1 MKKQNLLELKIQKY
15 IKNVLLRHFGLP
27 LNTFYRIEKTI
38 ISNYNINYVVR
49 LENKSYVLR
58 LNVEKQSGLSHQIEY
73 EYRTLDYL
81 ADYGIVPKPYLVDNT
96 TRWLP
101 FGFLVQEYLPGKHLD
116 YNEMEGIREAAAVL
130 STLHRIALPKEK
142 FLIMWDDPLKDS
154 LEEIISMLKSYAGR
168 RSRNREL
175 VKVGNKLLTK
185 LERSADANGKYF
197 RAASIIHTDVV
208 NDNFIRSPE
217 GIKIIDWE
225 KPRIDD
231 GTYDV
236 CVFLGK
242 PPQIWGASRLME
254 EGEREYF
261 IREYCRS
268 GGYAQSELEE
278 KARIR
283 QPFVSF
289 RWVLWG
295 AHRTADAEEGMISSE
310 LEEFH
315 SINYNRYKQTSS
327 VENVE
332 ELMEVAT

>member
-1 MKKQNLLELKIQKY
+1 MKKRNLLELKIQKY
-15 IKNVLLRHFGLP
+15 IKNVLLEHFGLP
-27 LNTFYRIEKTI
+27 LNTLYKIEDTI
-38 ISNYNINYVVR
+38 ISNYNINHVIQLVHKR
-49 LENKSYVLR
+49 YVLR

-73 EYRTLDYL
+73 EYKTLEYL

-96 TRWLP
+96 KRWLP

-116 YNEMEGIREAAAVL
+116 YDEIEGIGEAAAVL
-130 STLHRIALPKEK
+130 ATLHRIALPTEK

-154 LEEIISMLKSYAGR
+154 LKEITRMLSGYAERKSR
-168 RSRNREL
+168 DREL
-175 VKVGNKLLTK
+175 VKAGSKLQKK
-185 LERSADANGKYF
+185 LEVSADINGKHF
-197 RAASIIHTDVV
+197 KAVSIIHTDVV

-242 PPQIWGASRLME
+242 PPQIWGASRLMDK
-254 EGEREYF
+254 GEREYF
-261 IREYCRS
+261 IHKYCRS
-268 GGYAQSELEE
+268 GGYEQGEIEE
-278 KARIR
+278 KVRIR

-295 AHRTADAEEGMISSE
+295 AHRTADFDEGMISSE
-310 LEEFH
+310 LGEFH
-315 SINYNRYKQTSS
+315 SINYKRYKQTAS
-327 VENVE
+327 VENIE
-332 ELMEVAT
+332 RLMEVVI